1 MIIERL
7 LAAVEAVG
15 VVLPNGPRSG
25 AIPPGT
31 PLAVVDGDLPTKV
44 LHGIEEIRS
53 AALELRAD
61 DPVAHH
67 VTNIVITSAGDDRV
81 SARSNGIAVTANGRC
96 GSAT

>member
-31 PLAVVDGDLPTKV
+31 PLAVVDGDLPMKV
-44 LHGIEEIRS
+44 LHGIEEIRM
-53 AALELRAD
+53 A
-61 DPVAHH
+61 
-67 VTNIVITSAGDDRV
+67 ITSALDD
-81 SARSNGIAVTANGRC
+81 
-96 GSAT
+96 